1 MEHFD
6 NVKVFV
12 SEHLNSVPAI
22 LLRHKVLRLSSYI
35 WFSPLVYRYMEGL
48 DQICMVIRSFKKIQ

>member
-12 SEHLNSVPAI
+12 IEHLNSAPAI
-22 LLRHKVLRLSSYI
+22 LPRHKVLRLSSYI
-35 WFSPLVYRYMEGL
+35 WFSPLVL
-48 DQICMVIRSFKKIQ
+48 QIYGGIRWDLLGY

>member
-6 NVKVFV
+6 NVKFFV

-22 LLRHKVLRLSSYI
+22 LRKHKVLRLSSYI
-35 WFSPLVYRYMEGL
+35 WFSPLVL
-48 DQICMVIRSFKKIQ
+48 QIYKGITWDLHGY